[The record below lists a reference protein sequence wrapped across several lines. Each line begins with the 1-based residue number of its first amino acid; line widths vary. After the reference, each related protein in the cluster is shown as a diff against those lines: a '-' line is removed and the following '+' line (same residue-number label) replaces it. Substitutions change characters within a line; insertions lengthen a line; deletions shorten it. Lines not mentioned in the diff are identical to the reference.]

1 MCPERIPAEYT
12 EEHVRVVTDVEAVR
26 RRPAMYSGGVDS
38 RGLHELLFD
47 LVTDS
52 LDEMMRVSG
61 HALSVT
67 LRADHSVEVVDDRSP
82 VFGELSLESVFTQW
96 HGLGPGADGRY
107 WGTYLAA
114 NALSAEL
121 TVRVRTDGS
130 VYQHT
135 FRRGVTHAVL
145 QSGGAPNDRGLTIR
159 FRPDPLIFGDVR
171 FDSETIRDLLRQCAF
186 LHSGVRISFTDESAG
201 THDEF
206 EHTDGIRAYVQW
218 LNADRTP
225 IHPDVIVIRGEEA
238 GVRYEVGLQW
248 CEGDDVSVPFAN
260 DRYLPMGGT
269 HVRGLNTG
277 VIKAINHFIR
287 TEIIGEQPVTGDDA
301 RTGLTAVVS
310 VRLADAMFM
319 GAARTH
325 LGNPEAER
333 VLASRTKQELISYF
347 EANPEVAERAVRNA
361 LLERD
366 LRKAARAARKEIR
379 QRKRTQ

>member
-1 MCPERIPAEYT
+1 M
-12 EEHVRVVTDVEAVR
+12 
-26 RRPAMYSGGVDS
+26 
-38 RGLHELLFD
+38 
-47 LVTDS
+47 
-52 LDEMMRVSG
+52 
-61 HALSVT
+61 
-67 LRADHSVEVVDDRSP
+67 EVVDDRSP

-159 FRPDPLIFGDVR
+159 FRPDSLIFGDVR
-171 FDSETIRDLLRQCAF
+171 FDSETIRDRLRQCAF
-186 LHSGVRISFTDESAG
+186 LHSGVRISFTDESDGA
-201 THDEF
+201 HDEF
-206 EHTDGIRAYVQW
+206 EFADGIRAYVAW

-248 CEGDDVSVPFAN
+248 CEGDDVTVSFAN
-260 DRYLPMGGT
+260 DRRLPEGGT
-269 HVRGLNTG
+269 HVYGMRAG
-277 VIKAINHFIR
+277 VTKAVNSFIR
-287 TEIIGEQPVTGDDA
+287 ERIHGERVVKGDDA
-301 RTGLTAVVS
+301 RTGLAAVVS

-319 GAARTH
+319 GAARIQ
-325 LGNPEAER
+325 LD
-333 VLASRTKQELISYF
+333 
-347 EANPEVAERAVRNA
+347 NPEVEGIVASGVTQFLREHFKAHPAVADRIVRNA
-361 LLERD
+361 I
-366 LRKAARAARKEIR
+366 AARDSRETVSAARNENDPG
-379 QRKRTQ
+379 KRTQ